1 MSNTQKEF
9 TIMKYTALFNSR
21 TLMALTLGVL
31 LIGTTACKDDD
42 TPDEGPVT
50 EPVTVEPTF
59 TATVKSV
66 ENGLNPDRRL
76 YDRTR

>member
-42 TPDEGPVT
+42 TPD
-50 EPVTVEPTF
+50 
-59 TATVKSV
+59 
-66 ENGLNPDRRL
+66 
-76 YDRTR
+76 